1 MPNGHGGYRRPSNPA
16 PVSGPGAH
24 SRRTDGAPT
33 MTLPDAKYGEAAA
46 FSQIQSGAQ
55 MGSPSA
61 PAPTSPAPA
70 LPQPTPLSA
79 PTAHPGMPV
88 TAGAD
93 AGAGPGS
100 SVLGLPDQSATADDL
115 RRRYGPV
122 LPLLIRKAD
131 DPRTSQA
138 FRDQVRYVI
147 SMIG

>member
-1 MPNGHGGYRRPSNPA
+1 
-16 PVSGPGAH
+16 
-24 SRRTDGAPT
+24 

-46 FSQIQSGAQ
+46 FSPDPVRGPDGFSVCPRANLPGPGPAATDPAERTH
-55 MGSPSA
+55 GSPRN
-61 PAPTSPAPA
+61 
-70 LPQPTPLSA
+70 
-79 PTAHPGMPV
+79 
-88 TAGAD
+88 AGHGGRRRWSRAWLF
-93 AGAGPGS
+93 GP
-100 SVLGLPDQSATADDL
+100 GLPDQSATADDL